1 MSHVIP
7 LLLLWVFG
15 LFFFVFVFLL
25 KHTQSSLT
33 FDHNLCRFGLLVFF
47 FFFWSFS
54 VNNNERGTTN
64 KLFSCKMLVLTK
76 KKTDI
81 FGH

>member
-1 MSHVIP
+1 M
-7 LLLLWVFG
+7 
-15 LFFFVFVFLL
+15 
-25 KHTQSSLT
+25 
-33 FDHNLCRFGLLVFF
+33 
-47 FFFWSFS
+47 
-54 VNNNERGTTN
+54 NNNERGTTN